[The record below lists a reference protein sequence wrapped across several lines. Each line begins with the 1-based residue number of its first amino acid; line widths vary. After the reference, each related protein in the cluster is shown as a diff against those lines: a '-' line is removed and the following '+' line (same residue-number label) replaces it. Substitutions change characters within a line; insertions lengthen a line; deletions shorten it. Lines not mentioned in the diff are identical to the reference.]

1 MRHTTKLLVLA
12 AAILGGLGIAA
23 AGWAYWTASGSGSAS
38 ATVGTL
44 TAPGKPTVSN
54 SSGTVSV
61 GWSASTVTGGGLVQY
76 HVERST
82 NSGTTWSDACRS
94 TAVAPISGT
103 SCSDTP
109 GVGTYNY
116 RVTAVYLSWT
126 QRGPLSD
133 PVTASKAPTTTTLTV
148 TDSPATYG
156 NEQTLTFGAT
166 VTSSLPGTPGGTV
179 TVKAGTT
186 VLCTLT
192 LPGTCSLT
200 SAQLGAATYTSVAGT
215 YNGDSNFTGSTST
228 PTQSFTVNQATATTS
243 LSLAQTSVVYGNES
257 AETFTAT
264 VTPQF
269 SGTPSGTVDVKNGS
283 TTLCTITLP
292 GTCTLTN
299 TQLGASGTAYSVTA
313 TYNGDINFSAST
325 SSPAKT
331 FTVNKATPAITWAT
345 PSAITYGTAL
355 SATQLNATTTVAG
368 SFVYTPASGAV
379 LNAGTQ
385 TLSVTF
391 TPTDTANYN
400 SNTGGVNL
408 QVNKA
413 TQTISFTAPAT
424 GTVGTPATLS
434 ATGGASTSP
443 VVFTIDGTSGA
454 GVCNVTGTNGTTL
467 NYTAPGTCKVDANQ
481 ASDAN
486 YNAAPQVQR
495 SITVT
500 APAPTAVSV
509 TIANGSGGTAGKPEA
524 GDTISIVYSQAIQLS
539 SVCSTWSSGT
549 LTNISVKM
557 EKGNGQNTND
567 LTVTGC
573 SGALHFGTLTTPS
586 GQWLGNATAT
596 WASSTMTWN
605 STTLTLQITLG
616 GTVTGTA
623 PPTVTAATTYKY
635 TPDAGIT
642 NTFGTAISSTP
653 VTTASMTQF

>member
-391 TPTDTANYN
+391 PPTDTANYNSYTGGVNRQVNKATSAIIWRPPSAITYGTALSATQLNATTTVAGSFVYTPASGAVLNAGTQTLSVTFTPTDTANYN

-413 TQTISFTAPAT
+413 TPAITWATPSAITYGTA
-424 GTVGTPATLS
+424 LS
-434 ATGGASTSP
+434 ATQLNATTTVAGSFVYTPA
-443 VVFTIDGTSGA
+443 SGA
-454 GVCNVTGTNGTTL
+454 VLNAGTQTLSVTFTPTDT
-467 NYTAPGTCKVDANQ
+467 
-481 ASDAN
+481 AN
-486 YNAAPQVQR
+486 YNSNTGGVNLQVNKATPA
-495 SITVT
+495 ITWAT
-500 APAPTAVSV
+500 PSAITY
-509 TIANGSGGTAGKPEA
+509 GTALSATQLNATTTVA
-524 GDTISIVYSQAIQLS
+524 GSFVYTPA
-539 SVCSTWSSGT
+539 
-549 LTNISVKM
+549 
-557 EKGNGQNTND
+557 
-567 LTVTGC
+567 
-573 SGALHFGTLTTPS
+573 SGAVLNAGT
-586 GQWLGNATAT
+586 Q
-596 WASSTMTWN
+596 
-605 STTLTLQITLG
+605 TL
-616 GTVTGTA
+616 
-623 PPTVTAATTYKY
+623 
-635 TPDAGIT
+635 
-642 NTFGTAISSTP
+642 
-653 VTTASMTQF
+653 